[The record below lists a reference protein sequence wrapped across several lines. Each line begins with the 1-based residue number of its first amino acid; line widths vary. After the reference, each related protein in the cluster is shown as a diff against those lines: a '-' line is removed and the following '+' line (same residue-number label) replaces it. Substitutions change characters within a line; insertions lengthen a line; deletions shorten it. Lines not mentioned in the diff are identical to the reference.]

1 MTRTPVRAGSA
12 LALALSLALALTS
25 TALMTGCSNTVD
37 KANAGL
43 GYEPTTLSVDEART
57 KTKAVSSQIF
67 DLIGIKDAKTTPA
80 YTSISP
86 NAKDPSHLFM
96 VRHPWSVYGASDQ
109 ELEQGFLRL
118 KEALPQHGW
127 KIKAYGPNSS
137 PAKNL
142 ELTAD
147 SQDGPFSVNVVLA
160 TAVDPA
166 KNAPSANNESGII
179 VHVVSAYFRA
189 PEGTDLNGEN

>member
-1 MTRTPVRAGSA
+1 MPRTLGRAATA
-12 LALALSLALALTS
+12 LALALTF
-25 TALMTGCSNTVD
+25 TTLMTGCSNTVD

-43 GYEPTTLSVDEART
+43 AYTPTVLSVQDAKT

-67 DLIGIKDAKTTPA
+67 DLIGIKNAKTTPGGA
-80 YTSISP
+80 SISL
-86 NAKDPSHLFM
+86 NEKDPSHLFM
-96 VRHPWSVYGASDQ
+96 VRHPWSVYGTSDE
-109 ELEQGFLRL
+109 ELTQGFLRL

-127 KIKAYGPNSS
+127 KIKEYGRNST
-137 PAKNL
+137 PAKDL

-166 KNAPSANNESGII
+166 KNAPSANNESGIM

-189 PEGTDLNGEN
+189 PEGTDLNGVY

>member
-1 MTRTPVRAGSA
+1 MPRTPGRAATA
-12 LALALSLALALTS
+12 LAVALALT
-25 TALMTGCSNTVD
+25 TLTTFMTGCSNTVD

-43 GYEPTTLSVDEART
+43 AYTPTVLSVEDART
-57 KTKAVSSQIF
+57 KTKAVSSQIY
-67 DLIGIKDAKTTPA
+67 DLIGIKNAKTTPGGA
-80 YTSISP
+80 SVSL
-86 NAKDPSHLFM
+86 NSKDPDHLFM
-96 VRHPWSVYGASDQ
+96 INHPWSVYGTSDE
-109 ELEQGFLRL
+109 ELTQGFQRL

-147 SQDGPFSVNVVLA
+147 SQEGPFSLNVVLS

-166 KNAPSANNESGII
+166 KNAPSASTESGII